1 MTQLQALQEKFKQL
15 KNETSTGPRF
25 AFIKELL
32 QENSP
37 EMLEFHYSLLS
48 QYNIDAELYGAVC
61 RKFSER
67 GEAGELY
74 LLSRINEEEDPE
86 VKATVLQILGTF
98 KYKNGKHLEETAQL
112 ARGFLNASDAGLR
125 RRALWV
131 IGWVGNPGDIDQV
144 GTLLFFDPES
154 ENKSWAATTLMQL
167 YTTFPETRKQSSRLL
182 QQALQAELTE
192 HTLNAVLI
200 SLQEI
205 SSNNW
210 DLDDANME
218 ANTTKKLQSA
228 KVKALKLDLA

>member
-1 MTQLQALQEKFKQL
+1 MIQFQVLQEQFQQLQ
-15 KNETSTGPRF
+15 NENSTGPRF

-48 QYNIDAELYGAVC
+48 QYNIDPELYGAVC

-74 LLSRINEEEDPE
+74 LLSRINDEEDPE
-86 VKATVLQILGTF
+86 LKATVLQILGTY

-112 ARGFLNASDAGLR
+112 ARVFLHSAHAGLR
-125 RRALWV
+125 MRALWV
-131 IGWVGNPGDIDQV
+131 IGWVGNPSDIEQV
-144 GTLLFFDPES
+144 GTLLLFDPAP

-167 YTTFPETRKQSSRLL
+167 YTTFPETRKQSTQLL
-182 QQALQAELTE
+182 QQALQTELNE
-192 HTLNAVLI
+192 HTLNAVLV

-210 DLDDANME
+210 NLDDANME
-218 ANTTKKLQSA
+218 ANTTKKLELA
-228 KVKALKLDLA
+228 KAKALKLNMA